1 MHFSNL
7 RISTKLILEK
17 RRVIIIFIIIIITMR
32 ITIIII
38 ITFAVITIITNDV
51 WASLLLN
58 FLLSNISSLAASTAA
73 MSLGFDKKNFAFSIW
88 SKYTFRTN
96 CNPDWSKFS
105 PHGSP
110 RRCIFSGILF
120 HQAFRC
126 IVRCCM
132 DLHIYMTRMIRYV
145 IISITFHQTS
155 RCTACYYMSAEKTKL
170 EVDALRVIQYPG
182 GPTPIKSHHIRHE
195 PIKSLK
201 AGNLYLRPD
210 AGWTFTSLWTHPDNG
225 PAPANQKIQKIQQNK
240 MRHSIPREIPEEKKI
255 TKERFWY

>member
-1 MHFSNL
+1 MMFEQACSSTFSWATFPRL
-7 RISTKLILEK
+7 QHPPQQWAWVSTKKTLHLVFDQNIRSEQI
-17 RRVIIIFIIIIITMR
+17 VIR
-32 ITIIII
+32 IEVSFHLMAVRGDAYFLAFCSIRHSVALCVAVW
-38 ITFAVITIITNDV
+38 TF
-51 WASLLLN
+51 
-58 FLLSNISSLAASTAA
+58 
-73 MSLGFDKKNFAFSIW
+73 
-88 SKYTFRTN
+88 
-96 CNPDWSKFS
+96 
-105 PHGSP
+105 
-110 RRCIFSGILF
+110 
-120 HQAFRC
+120 
-126 IVRCCM
+126 
-132 DLHIYMTRMIRYV
+132 IYMTRMIKYV